1 MRIFFARISK
11 FRKFAK
17 ICEFLRKFAKICES
31 LRIFAINL
39 FIKLQC
45 FSGFGSVT
53 VTVAWQIF
61 EYYEEWLGQTM
72 DTFINFFPMHIFQYK
87 FKVGEY
93 FLKESDFE
101 VKFFILV
108 FNLKKNRFDLWEKLN
123 IFQKWVCLLNCTFFN
138 FHPLNSSET
147 SFFENIWFFPNRII
161 IFDLTFFTPK
171 KWQNSY
177 I

>member
-1 MRIFFARISK
+1 LRIFFARISK

-17 ICEFLRKFAKICES
+17 VCES
-31 LRIFAINL
+31 LRKFAINL
-39 FIKLQC
+39 FIILQC

-72 DTFINFFPMHIFQYK
+72 DTLINFFPMHIFQTK

-101 VKFFILV
+101 VKFFILA

-138 FHPLNSSET
+138 FHPLYSSENLI
-147 SFFENIWFFPNRII
+147 FWKYMIFPKSNHN
-161 IFDLTFFTPK
+161 FWP
-171 KWQNSY
+171 
-177 I
+177 